1 MKVFIVEDELLAV
14 ERLRMLL
21 QEYDPSISIL
31 GAVDSIREAVDWLE
45 RHPVPD
51 LIFLDIELADG
62 KSFSIFTETNIKC
75 PVIFTTAY
83 DQYAIKAFSLI
94 SVDYL
99 LKPVTLPALA
109 SAMNKYREMI
119 LLGSSGF
126 STIIAES
133 LQRAGKNYKN
143 RFLVKVGL
151 RMLFIDSNEVAYFYA
166 DNKNVFLVD
175 REGFKYLIDYSLDN
189 LQECMDPCRFFRLNR
204 KIICHLPAIKEIKTY
219 FNSRLKIIIQA
230 NNQKEEV
237 IVSRERVSA
246 FKMWAEV

>member
-1 MKVFIVEDELLAV
+1 
-14 ERLRMLL
+14 
-21 QEYDPSISIL
+21 
-31 GAVDSIREAVDWLE
+31 
-45 RHPVPD
+45 
-51 LIFLDIELADG
+51 
-62 KSFSIFTETNIKC
+62 
-75 PVIFTTAY
+75 
-83 DQYAIKAFSLI
+83 
-94 SVDYL
+94 
-99 LKPVTLPALA
+99 
-109 SAMNKYREMI
+109 
-119 LLGSSGF
+119 
-126 STIIAES
+126 
-133 LQRAGKNYKN
+133 
-143 RFLVKVGL
+143 
-151 RMLFIDSNEVAYFYA
+151 MLFIDSNEVAYFYA